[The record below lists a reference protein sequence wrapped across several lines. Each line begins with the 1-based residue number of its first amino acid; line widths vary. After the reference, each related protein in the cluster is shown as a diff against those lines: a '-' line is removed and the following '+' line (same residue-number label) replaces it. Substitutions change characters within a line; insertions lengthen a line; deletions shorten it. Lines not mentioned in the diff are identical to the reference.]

1 MRENVNIGKMP
12 TFKFGKCY
20 YCGSLELSWRS
31 LRSSRCI
38 NEQGYS
44 GTYCV
49 DRGYISFAWIGILP
63 SVKRW
68 FFLWFCCN
76 ILKRYV

>member
-1 MRENVNIGKMP
+1 MGKMP
-12 TFKFGKCY
+12 TFKFRKCY
-20 YCGSLELSWRS
+20 YCRNLRLFWCSPRS
-31 LRSSRCI
+31 CRCI

-44 GTYCV
+44 GTSCV
-49 DRGYISFAWIGILP
+49 DRGYVSFAGISIL
-63 SVKRW
+63 SSIKRW